1 MERSA
6 TPRLV
11 ALDWM
16 RGFVMVLMAIDH
28 ASVTFN
34 AGRVADDSAGM
45 YTAGAALPL
54 LQFLTRFVTH
64 LCAPTF
70 VVLAGAAAALGV
82 ERRRALGGERAI
94 DRDLLVR
101 GLLLIVLDVVWMT
114 TLSGL
119 TVLMQV
125 LFALGAGMLLM
136 IPLRRL
142 PTPAMLAFGV
152 GWFVLGE
159 LVTGWFWH
167 PPAAPEPAWTA
178 AVLAVYLDERIAI
191 VYPAIPWA
199 AMMAIGWALGR
210 WLRRE
215 HAERRSFPIAKLAA
229 LGVALL
235 AVFGLVRGVN
245 GYGNLFL
252 LREDGSL
259 AQWLHV
265 SKYPPSLAYAALE
278 LGLLALGLALCGWL
292 EPRIGVRRDGPLL
305 VFGQTALFF
314 YLLHFPLLGAAAMA
328 LGMFGGAGLP
338 ETYLAA
344 AGVLAVLYP
353 VCRWY
358 RGVKQRR
365 PTSWLRYI

>member
-1 MERSA
+1 MER
-6 TPRLV
+6 PVRLV

-16 RGFVMVLMAIDH
+16 RGLVMVLMAIDH

-45 YTAGAALPL
+45 YLAGSALPTA
-54 LQFLTRFVTH
+54 QFFTRFVTH

-70 VVLAGAAAALGV
+70 VVLAGAAGALV
-82 ERRRALGGERAI
+82 EARRRALGSAWAI

-101 GLLLIVLDVVWMT
+101 GLVLIALDAVWMT

-119 TVLMQV
+119 TLLLQV

-142 PTPAMLAFGV
+142 PAWGMVAFGV
-152 GWFVLGE
+152 GWFALGE
-159 LVTGWFWH
+159 WVTGWFWH
-167 PPAAPEPAWTA
+167 PPAAPDPRWIAT
-178 AVLAVYLDERIAI
+178 VLAVLLDEGVAI
-191 VYPAIPWA
+191 IYPAIPWT
-199 AMMAIGWALGR
+199 AMMAIGWGLGR
-210 WLRRE
+210 WLDREQAQGRGFPRR
-215 HAERRSFPIAKLAA
+215 ALAWV
-229 LGVALL
+229 GVALL
-235 AVFGLVRGVN
+235 VVFVLVRGHN

-252 LREDGSL
+252 LREDDSL
-259 AQWLHV
+259 VQWLHV
-265 SKYPPSLAYAALE
+265 SKYPPSLAYACLE
-278 LGLLALGLALCGWL
+278 LGLLALALSFLAWL
-292 EPRIGVRRDGPLL
+292 EPRVGVRRDGPLL

-328 LGMFGGAGLP
+328 LGMFGAGGLGD
-338 ETYLAA
+338 TYLAA
-344 AGVLAVLYP
+344 AAVLAVLYP

-365 PTSWLRYI
+365 PGSWLRFI